1 MMTRAAQPSARTFT
15 QDARRAQIVQA
26 TIETLAE
33 IGYSKASFS
42 AICRRARLS
51 STGMISYYFS
61 GKPEL
66 FREVGQTILT
76 EAGTAIEASI
86 AAEMTYR
93 GKLGAY
99 IASQVAI
106 VIRRPLYAQALA
118 EIVAMA
124 QARQVDGL
132 DDIARSAL
140 SVECLVNLL
149 EQGCRAG
156 EFHTSDSHLMALA
169 IRGAID
175 NVVRHHHL
183 RDGDVDLERCA
194 RQLVDLFDRCVT
206 SA

>member
-1 MMTRAAQPSARTFT
+1 
-15 QDARRAQIVQA
+15 
-26 TIETLAE
+26 
-33 IGYSKASFS
+33 
-42 AICRRARLS
+42 
-51 STGMISYYFS
+51 MISYYFS

-76 EAGTAIEASI
+76 EAGAAIEASI

-99 IASQVAI
+99 IASQVAV

-140 SVECLVNLL
+140 SIECLVNLL

-156 EFHTSDSHLMALA
+156 EFHTSDSHLTALA

-194 RQLVDLFDRCVT
+194 GQLVDLFDRCIT
-206 SA
+206 SV